1 VRLHYASANDALRH
15 SVVRVVR
22 NSRARYIQN
31 RYCPDVQDPYQDR
44 FWIGDHTTVI
54 RVQMMNS
61 LGTSAV
67 FGQNHPDMPLRERET
82 IEPDPAG
89 ASYPFHTMGD
99 LW

>member
-1 VRLHYASANDALRH
+1 
-15 SVVRVVR
+15 
-22 NSRARYIQN
+22 
-31 RYCPDVQDPYQDR
+31 
-44 FWIGDHTTVI
+44 
-54 RVQMMNS
+54 
-61 LGTSAV
+61 V